1 MGFFLTANEI
11 WTDMFQKPVKTEN
24 KKFNLF
30 SGMTKKIQQSFQPL
44 MVVTEKISNLFG
56 RKKVKKNDD
65 LEVYDEE
72 KNGKMF
78 ENCYH
83 EFKRTVDLQKE
94 LVRKMSDFSL

>member
-1 MGFFLTANEI
+1 
-11 WTDMFQKPVKTEN
+11 
-24 KKFNLF
+24 
-30 SGMTKKIQQSFQPL
+30 

-83 EFKRTVDLQKE
+83 EFKRTVDL
-94 LVRKMSDFSL
+94 